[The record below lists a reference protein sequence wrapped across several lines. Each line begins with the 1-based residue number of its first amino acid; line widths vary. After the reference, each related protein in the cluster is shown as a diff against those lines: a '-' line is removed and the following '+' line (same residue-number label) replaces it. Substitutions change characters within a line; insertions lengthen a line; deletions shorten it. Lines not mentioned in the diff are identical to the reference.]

1 MNHYIV
7 GCGGVCT
14 YFLPSFFKTINYLK
28 QFKKSKITFVDG
40 DTFETKN
47 LERQLFSQDSVG
59 QYKSEALAT
68 QYRQQYPGIFV
79 DSINDYIT
87 DAFSPEN
94 KSLIIGFVD
103 NHPARRD
110 LLTVADRH
118 KAKVIFAANSTIG
131 AQAFYYDP
139 AWANTSLDP
148 RIRYP
153 EILTTDSG
161 SPVRAEGCNT
171 EKRLNEV
178 PQTALANQF
187 AAFHALHLWNFWLI
201 ESKTLDE
208 AQSFQFWPI
217 ELNNTFSRL
226 NTITIGDLRDE

>member
-14 YFLPSFFKTINYLK
+14 YFLPSFFKTINHLK

-40 DTFETKN
+40 DMFETKN
-47 LERQLFSQDSVG
+47 LDRQLFAQESVG
-59 QYKSEALAT
+59 QYKAEALAS
-68 QYRQQYPGIFV
+68 QYRHQYPDIFIDV
-79 DSINDYIT
+79 INEYVNDS
-87 DAFSPEN
+87 FSPEN

-131 AQAFYYDP
+131 AQAFYYDSS
-139 AWANTSLDP
+139 WANTSLDP
-148 RIRYP
+148 RVRYP
-153 EILTTDSG
+153 EILTTEDG
-161 SPVRAEGCNT
+161 SPIRAEGCNT

-187 AAFHALHLWNFWLI
+187 AASHALHLWNFWMI

-208 AQSFQFWPI
+208 SQSLQFWPV
-217 ELNNTFSRL
+217 EQNNTFTRL
-226 NTITIGDLRDE
+226 ETITIGDLKNE